1 MARPLRIVADQE
13 IPLIARAFAGAA
25 EVRLLDGRAINPPAV
40 READALL
47 VRSVTRVDAALLKG
61 SAVRFVG
68 SATSG
73 VDHIDRAWLASAGI
87 RFAHAPGSNA
97 RPVAEY
103 ALAGLFAMARRRGFD
118 PRDRTVGIIGC
129 GHTGSHLA
137 RFLTALGVPCLQ
149 NDPPLAR
156 RGAGGAYVALEA
168 ICAADIISLHV
179 PLNDEGA
186 DKTRRLINAR
196 FLSRLK
202 RNVILLNTAR
212 GAVID
217 EAALIRF
224 RRQNPRA
231 SLILDVWR
239 DEPQIN
245 PALLAET
252 AIATPHIAGYSRG
265 AKIRAARMLLAALAE
280 FSGHEAAT
288 TDPDPL
294 QKHSLELAPNAGPD
308 MIAEAVTRAYDVAGD
323 GGLLGGLAGLAGRQ
337 RGAYFYRA
345 RKHYPPR
352 REFGDYIIQ
361 ARGMAPDTAT
371 RLGKLGFAVRSA

>member
-1 MARPLRIVADQE
+1 MARPLCIVADQE

-25 EVRLLDGRAINPPAV
+25 EVTLLDGRAIDPPAI
-40 READALL
+40 RQADALL

-87 RFAHAPGSNA
+87 RFVHAPGSNA

-103 ALAGLFAMARRRGFD
+103 ALAGLFAMAQRRGFEL
-118 PRDRTVGIIGC
+118 RDKTVGIIGC
-129 GHTGSHLA
+129 GHTGSRLA
-137 RFLTALGVPCLQ
+137 RFLTALGVSCLQ

-168 ICAADIISLHV
+168 MPAADIISLHV
-179 PLNDEGA
+179 PLNDAGA
-186 DKTRRLINAR
+186 DKTRHLINAR

-202 RNVILLNTAR
+202 PDVILLNTAR

-224 RRQNPRA
+224 RQQNPQA
-231 SLILDVWR
+231 SLILDVWQ

-280 FSGHEAAT
+280 FSGLKAET

-294 QKHSLELAPNAGPD
+294 PKHSLELAPGAGPD
-308 MIAEAVTRAYDVAGD
+308 MIAEAVTRAYDIAGD

-361 ARGMAPDTAT
+361 ARGLAPDTAT
-371 RLGKLGFAVRSA
+371 RLGKLGFAVRPA

>member
-25 EVRLLDGRAINPPAV
+25 EVTLLDGRALDPPAV
-40 READALL
+40 RQADALL
-47 VRSVTRVDAALLKG
+47 VRSVTRVNAALLKG

-87 RFAHAPGSNA
+87 QFAHAPGSNA

-103 ALAGLFAMARRRGFD
+103 ALAGLFALAQRRGFEL
-118 PRDRTVGIIGC
+118 RDKTVGIIGC

-137 RFLTALGVPCLQ
+137 RFLTALGVPCLR

-179 PLNDEGA
+179 PLNDAGA
-186 DKTRRLINAR
+186 DKTRRLVNAR

-202 RNVILLNTAR
+202 RDVILLNTSR

-231 SLILDVWR
+231 SLILDVWQ
-239 DEPQIN
+239 DEPRIN

-252 AIATPHIAGYSRG
+252 ALATPHIAGYSRG

-288 TDPDPL
+288 TDPNPL
-294 QKHSLELAPNAGPD
+294 PKHGLELAPDAGQDIIPR
-308 MIAEAVTRAYDVAGD
+308 AVTQAYDVAGD
-323 GGLLGGLAGLAGRQ
+323 GGLLGGLAGLDKRQ
-337 RGAYFYRA
+337 RGEYFDRA

-352 REFGDYIIQ
+352 REFGDYIVQ
-361 ARGMAPDTAT
+361 ARGMAPDTAA
-371 RLGKLGFAVRSA
+371 RLGRLGFAVRPA

>member
-25 EVRLLDGRAINPPAV
+25 EVTLLDGRAINPPAI
-40 READALL
+40 RQADALL

-61 SAVRFVG
+61 SVVRFVG

-87 RFAHAPGSNA
+87 QFAHAPGSNA

-103 ALAGLFAMARRRGFD
+103 ALAGLFAMAGRRGFEL
-118 PRDRTVGIIGC
+118 RDKTVGIIGC

-168 ICAADIISLHV
+168 MPAADIISLHV
-179 PLNDEGA
+179 PLNDAGA

-196 FLSRLK
+196 LLSRLK
-202 RNVILLNTAR
+202 ADVILLNTAR

-231 SLILDVWR
+231 SLILDVWQ

-288 TDPDPL
+288 TDLDPL
-294 QKHSLELAPNAGPD
+294 PKHGLELARGAGPD
-308 MIAEAVTRAYDVAGD
+308 IIAEAVTRACDVAGD
-323 GGLLGGLAGLAGRQ
+323 GGLLSGLAGLDKRQ
-337 RGAYFYRA
+337 RGEYFYRA
-345 RKHYPPR
+345 RQHYPPR

-361 ARGMAPDTAT
+361 ARGMAPDTAA
-371 RLGKLGFAVRSA
+371 RLGRLGFAVRPA